1 MIEILSKLNGRLRRE
16 NRRIL
21 LFMDNAPC
29 HPEDLDEMYEQIKIV
44 FLPQT
49 TTSIFSHFT
58 SVLFQHLSSSIIN
71 ACLHTLLV
79 RWMSVF
85 LCRKCVVALQ
95 AIRWTAMACNDIS
108 ETTVVK
114 CFIKAGIL
122 DSEGNTNTVES
133 SNNDVDPFAE
143 LESELLAVEDLANET
158 SDDNSVSLRQ
168 VVDRWFDAPVSK
180 NSQTLEDFRQV

>member
-1 MIEILSKLNGRLRRE
+1 
-16 NRRIL
+16 
-21 LFMDNAPC
+21 
-29 HPEDLDEMYEQIKIV
+29 
-44 FLPQT
+44 
-49 TTSIFSHFT
+49 
-58 SVLFQHLSSSIIN
+58 
-71 ACLHTLLV
+71 
-79 RWMSVF
+79 
-85 LCRKCVVALQ
+85 
-95 AIRWTAMACNDIS
+95 MACNDIS